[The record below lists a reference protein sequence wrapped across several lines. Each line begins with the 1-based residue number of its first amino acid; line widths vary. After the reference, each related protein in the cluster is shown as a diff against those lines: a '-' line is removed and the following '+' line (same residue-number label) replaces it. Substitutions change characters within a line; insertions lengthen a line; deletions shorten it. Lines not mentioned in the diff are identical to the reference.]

1 MALLFHG
8 CHDMIHFRTNQDTMK
23 GAMVV
28 DPSQL
33 DKSRF
38 YEKKMDHSNILPD
51 QMRVPT
57 NTHPSQLP
65 NYGTVHTDG
74 LPPLSQ
80 QDTLDLSLYRSH
92 PEPGGA
98 SSSSFRGAL
107 GSFGRSYSRTS
118 ALYMADNLSL
128 SRHGTTDT
136 RDWEEEA
143 RQDDRKSRLETESVF
158 SNHTS
163 AGLSFFPALSR
174 HTTLGTVILR
184 DEYHENSQYQLHY
197 NPQSTFLQSVFNSVN
212 VLVGIGAFAL
222 PLGIRYAGWLVGIST
237 FLFCTISTNY
247 SAKVLA
253 RCLDA
258 APYGAITYADMG
270 AAAFGERG
278 RGIISGVFI
287 LELFT
292 LGVAMAILL
301 GDGLETL
308 FDLDLITTRLISFCI
323 LTPMTFLPISKLAY
337 TSVIGVFS
345 SMLMVAIVVLD
356 GLTKPS
362 RPGSLWDPVETEW
375 IPSEPFN
382 IPLSFGL
389 LMAVYSGHA
398 VFPSLYRDMA
408 EPKKYDRMVDTTYLI
423 TFTVYL
429 IMAVSGYMMFGLD
442 TMQEITKNLAQTP
455 GYTKWVNQ
463 GAVYLIVFIPVA
475 KYGLM
480 LNPVNL
486 SWEIWLQNQPRMEAW
501 YKDHTWK
508 RHLLSTIG
516 RIALSA
522 FVIYI
527 ATVFPG
533 FDRIMVSEIIY
544 IYVQKAL
551 LHDIQKQKCLF
562 IFLVFTWGFV

>member
-1 MALLFHG
+1 MEQ
-8 CHDMIHFRTNQDTMK
+8 I
-23 GAMVV
+23 
-28 DPSQL
+28 S
-33 DKSRF
+33 S
-38 YEKKMDHSNILPD
+38 SLPT
-51 QMRVPT
+51 QIRVPT

-65 NYGTVHTDG
+65 NYGTIQGGVT
-74 LPPLSQ
+74 PLSENES
-80 QDTLDLSLYRSH
+80 LDLSLYHTQSQTGIHDSNRSIRS
-92 PEPGGA
+92 A
-98 SSSSFRGAL
+98 LSSFAG
-107 GSFGRSYSRTS
+107 SYSRTS

-128 SRHGTTDT
+128 SRPATIDHAEL
-136 RDWEEEA
+136 EEEA
-143 RQDDRKSRLETESVF
+143 RRNDRKQRLDTESIF

-174 HTTLGTVILR
+174 HTTLGTMILR
-184 DEYHENSQYQLHY
+184 DEYHQDLQQQIHY
-197 NPQSTFLQSVFNSVN
+197 IPQSSFLQSIFNSVN
-212 VLVGIGAFAL
+212 VLVGIGALAL
-222 PLGIRYAGWLVGIST
+222 PLGIRYSGWLIGMST

-258 APYGAITYADMG
+258 APSGALTYADMG

-278 RGIISGVFI
+278 RSVISGVFI

-308 FDLDLITTRLISFCI
+308 FDLDLITTRMISFCV

-345 SMLMVAIVVLD
+345 SAFLVLIVVLD
-356 GLTKPS
+356 GWTKPNQ
-362 RPGSLWDPVETEW
+362 PGSLWDPMQTEW

-408 EPKKYDRMVDTTYLI
+408 EPKKYDRMVDVTYLI

-429 IMAVSGYMMFGLD
+429 VMAVTGYLMFGLD
-442 TMQEITKNLAQTP
+442 TMQEITQNLARTP
-455 GYTKWVNQ
+455 GYNKWINQ
-463 GAVYLIVFIPVA
+463 GAVYLIVLIPVA

-486 SWEIWLQNQPRMEAW
+486 SWELWLQSQNRVDAW
-501 YKDHTWK
+501 CKDHVWK
-508 RHLLSTIG
+508 RHLLSIIG

-533 FDRIMVSEIIY
+533 FDRIMSLLGALFSFGISVIFPLACYHQLYHGSMTYKDLIINWTFL
-544 IYVQKAL
+544 IISVILATL
-551 LHDIQKQKCLF
+551 GTVWSCLP
-562 IFLVFTWGFV
+562 

>member
-1 MALLFHG
+1 MEQTSSFSEQ
-8 CHDMIHFRTNQDTMK
+8 IR
-23 GAMVV
+23 
-28 DPSQL
+28 
-33 DKSRF
+33 
-38 YEKKMDHSNILPD
+38 I
-51 QMRVPT
+51 PT
-57 NTHPSQLP
+57 NSHPSHLP
-65 NYGTVHTDG
+65 NYGTIDSGGMT
-74 LPPLSQ
+74 PLSEH
-80 QDTLDLSLYRSH
+80 DTLDLSLYHDQSDLLHDNGSGR
-92 PEPGGA
+92 
-98 SSSSFRGAL
+98 SFRSAL

-128 SRHGTTDT
+128 SRPATMEFCEHD
-136 RDWEEEA
+136 EETGEDDQKA
-143 RQDDRKSRLETESVF
+143 RPDLHSVL
-158 SNHTS
+158 SNHTHQTNLGV
-163 AGLSFFPALSR
+163 AFFPSLSR
-174 HTTLGTVILR
+174 HTTLGTLILR
-184 DEYHENSQYQLHY
+184 DEYNEDVQHQTHNI
-197 NPQSTFLQSVFNSVN
+197 PQSSFLQSVFNSVN
-212 VLVGIGAFAL
+212 VLVGIGALAL
-222 PLGIRYAGWLVGIST
+222 PLGIRYGGWLIGLSV

-247 SAKVLA
+247 SAKILA

-258 APYGAITYADMG
+258 APPGALTYADMG

-308 FDLDLITTRLISFCI
+308 FGLDMITTRLISFCV

-345 SMLMVAIVVLD
+345 SVFLVLIVALD
-356 GLTKPS
+356 GLTKHT
-362 RPGSLWDPVETEW
+362 RPGSLWDPMETEW

-408 EPKKYDRMVDTTYLI
+408 EPKKYDRMVDTTYII
-423 TFTVYL
+423 TFAVYL
-429 IMAVSGYMMFGLD
+429 IMAMAGYLMFGLD
-442 TMQEITKNLAQTP
+442 TMQEITQNLANTS
-455 GYTKWVNQ
+455 GYNKSINE
-463 GAVYLIVFIPVA
+463 GAIYLIVLIPVA

-486 SWEIWLQNQPRMEAW
+486 SWELWLRNQPRMETW
-501 YKDHTWK
+501 FTDHSWK
-508 RHLLSTIG
+508 KYSLSIIG
-516 RIALSA
+516 RILVSA

-533 FDRIMVSEIIY
+533 FDRIMSLLGALFSFGISVIFPLACYHRLYRDSMTYKDLIVNWAFLLVSFILA
-544 IYVQKAL
+544 AL
-551 LHDIQKQKCLF
+551 GTVWSCF
-562 IFLVFTWGFV
+562 PNS

>member
-1 MALLFHG
+1 
-8 CHDMIHFRTNQDTMK
+8 
-23 GAMVV
+23 
-28 DPSQL
+28 
-33 DKSRF
+33 
-38 YEKKMDHSNILPD
+38 MDHSNIFPN
-51 QMRVPT
+51 QTRVPT

-74 LPPLSQ
+74 LPPLTQ

-98 SSSSFRGAL
+98 SSSSLRNVL
-107 GSFGRSYSRTS
+107 GSFG
-118 ALYMADNLSL
+118 
-128 SRHGTTDT
+128 
-136 RDWEEEA
+136 
-143 RQDDRKSRLETESVF
+143 RLETESVF

-184 DEYHENSQYQLHY
+184 DEYHEDTQHQLHY
-197 NPQSTFLQSVFNSVN
+197 HPQSTFLQSVFNSVN

-278 RGIISGVFI
+278 RGIISGGFTKLFFFFSGTRNGMMV
-287 LELFT
+287 LEKYS
-292 LGVAMAILL
+292 VAMAILL

-308 FDLDLITTRLISFCI
+308 FDLDLITTRLISFCV

-337 TSVIGVFS
+337 TSVIGVVS

-356 GLTKPS
+356 GLTKPT

-455 GYTKWVNQ
+455 GYTKWMNQ

-533 FDRIMVSEIIY
+533 FDRIMSLLGALFSFGISVIFPLACYHQLYSSSMTYKGLIINWM
-544 IYVQKAL
+544 
-551 LHDIQKQKCLF
+551 
-562 IFLVFTWGFV
+562 FLIISLVLAILGTVWSCFPSASA